1 MQRKENLIFKKIYEG
16 DRIRQTR
23 LKKGLKKTLRGEREN
38 EVRKYNNRGLVGVFQ
53 RTFDRSKT
61 LLYGDSGRMTKDG
74 NVTVK

>member
-38 EVRKYNNRGLVGVFQ
+38 EVRKYNNRWLEYF
-53 RTFDRSKT
+53 RE
-61 LLYGDSGRMTKDG
+61 LLTEARPYYMEIQEE
-74 NVTVK
+74 